1 MKAVTDVQSVVD
13 HLAGLKGDTL
23 TGDEGVQWGDIH
35 HGVTA
40 IQVCWMATVPAIEA
54 AAARGADL
62 IVAHEELLYPYPLIR
77 GRERPANHLGWD
89 TNRRRLE
96 ALAAHGI
103 SVIRLHG
110 TMDRICILD
119 VFARDL
125 GLDRPVEQRDH
136 FTRLYETEP
145 RTIRQWIDH
154 VKQVTGMPHLRV
166 TPCDL
171 DRTAGRLALVWGG
184 TALFV
189 NVEFMQGL
197 IEMKPDLLVAG
208 ESDCYGFLFA
218 LGAGIPLIETSHEV
232 SENHG
237 VEVFAKQLAG
247 ELDVPVTYYDNERCW
262 EVR

>member
-1 MKAVTDVQSVVD
+1 MKTITDVRSVEAV
-13 HLAGLKGDTL
+13 LAEWKGDAL
-23 TGDEGVQWGDIH
+23 YGDEGMLWGDA
-35 HGVTA
+35 GREVTG
-40 IQVCWMATVPAIEA
+40 IQVCWMATLPAIEA
-54 AAARGADL
+54 AAERGANL
-62 IVAHEELLYPYPLIR
+62 ILAHEALLYPYPGIR
-77 GRERPANHLGWD
+77 GVERPPGHLSWD
-89 TNRRRLE
+89 VNRRRLE
-96 ALAAHGI
+96 ALAAHRI

-125 GLDRPVEQRDH
+125 GLDAPVEQRDE

-145 RTIRQWIDH
+145 RSVQQWIDH
-154 VKQVTGMPHLRV
+154 VKQATGMPHLRV

-171 DRTAGRLALVWGG
+171 DRPASRVALAWGG

-189 NVEFMQGL
+189 NVEFVQGL
-197 IEMKPDLLVAG
+197 ISLKPDLIVAG

-218 LGAGIPLIETSHEV
+218 IDAGIPVIETSHEV

-237 VEVFAKQLAG
+237 VEVFAGQLAERVG
-247 ELDVPVTYYDNERCW
+247 APVHYYANQRCW